1 MGLGRSARQQSGT
14 FPDTVTVTSEQ
25 VANLDTVERLH
36 QLERRGAYF
45 EAADLAARLL
55 KDFSIEEMRILE
67 TVARGEG
74 GRSQEEAE
82 QAERDLQE
90 LHAVSFLH
98 VLVVARTGAIEN
110 AGELYERYR
119 IGERPDQDSQ
129 SLKARLIKDRAFEA
143 DGEARAAL
151 LREAADAYAEVY
163 DTFGGSFPAVNAA
176 TLHLLGGE
184 EDEAVDYARKT
195 LAACEKENPETERQ
209 KYYHAASVAE
219 AYLAMG
225 EKEEAE
231 EALVRAGSFKGVHFG
246 ARATTIK
253 QLKLLCAARGIDASL
268 LRPISVPDVLYYAGH
283 IIAAPGETGRFPAD
297 REDQVKAE
305 IDSYLEAHR
314 PSVAYG
320 SLAAGADILFA
331 EACIEK
337 GIELHL
343 ILPFNLTDFIEQS
356 VMPSGG
362 DWVHRF
368 NACLDYFEQGAG
380 GIQRVVTYA
389 TDGKFL
395 YDESLF
401 MYGAE
406 LAMGLALL
414 RASVLGTGMR
424 MAVVYDGKGGTGVGT
439 DGSLK
444 MWEDLNLP
452 YHVIDCP
459 GGTGP
464 SHHAGADPV
473 RDEER
478 RTRYP
483 RAILFGDVVGFSK
496 LQEEDVPR
504 FHDIFMARIS
514 RELKSFGEKV
524 LYKNSWGDA
533 LYVVFSD
540 AVDAA
545 RFSLSIQ
552 KIIADMEFKPAGY
565 EHALQLRLGGHF
577 GPIYQGIDQLCEV
590 ETYYG
595 SHVTRAARIE
605 PVTPA
610 GKVYVTESM
619 AASLA
624 LSGVDDI
631 DCDYVGPVP
640 LAKDYGE
647 IRMYQLRERS

>member
-1 MGLGRSARQQSGT
+1 MSKGEM
-14 FPDTVTVTSEQ
+14 VTSGQ
-25 VANLDTVERLH
+25 NANLDTVDKLS

-45 EAADLAARLL
+45 EAADLATRML
-55 KDFSIEEMRILE
+55 KDFSVEQMHALEAKAAGGDGASPAEMD
-67 TVARGEG
+67 AAA
-74 GRSQEEAE
+74 EA
-82 QAERDLQE
+82 LKE
-90 LHAVSFLH
+90 LHAASYLH
-98 VLVVARTGAIEN
+98 VLVLARTGAIEN
-110 AGELYERYR
+110 ATDLYEKYQ
-119 IGERPDQDSQ
+119 IGQRADQDSQ
-129 SLKARLIKDRAFEA
+129 SLRARLIKDRAFEA
-143 DGEARAAL
+143 REETRTEL
-151 LREAADAYAEVY
+151 LRKAADAYSDVY
-163 DTFGGSFPAVNAA
+163 DRFGGSFPAVNAA
-176 TLHLLGGE
+176 TLHLLAGE
-184 EDEAVDYARKT
+184 EGKAREYAEKT
-195 LAACEKENPETERQ
+195 LAACETENPQTERQ
-209 KYYHAASVAE
+209 KYYHAASIAEAHLAHGDVAE
-219 AYLAMG
+219 A
-225 EKEEAE
+225 EA
-231 EALVRAGSFKGVHFG
+231 ALKLAGSFKGVNFG

-253 QLKLLCAARGIDASL
+253 QLKLACAMRGIDPL
-268 LRPISVPDVLYYAGH
+268 LLQSISVPEVLYYAGH
-283 IIAAPGETGRFPAD
+283 IISLPGEGGRFPAD
-297 REDQVKAE
+297 QEGHVKAE
-305 IDSYLEAHR
+305 INAYLEAHR

-320 SLAAGADILFA
+320 SLASGADILFA
-331 EACIEK
+331 EACIDL
-337 GIELHL
+337 GIELHVV
-343 ILPFNLTDFIEQS
+343 LPFNMKDFIEQS
-356 VMPSGG
+356 VAPSG
-362 DWVHRF
+362 DEWLARF
-368 NACLDYFEQGAG
+368 ERCLEFFEGTTEG
-380 GIQRVVTYA
+380 LQRVVTYA

-395 YDESLF
+395 EDESLY

-439 DGSLK
+439 DGSIK
-444 MWEDLNLP
+444 MWEDLGLP

-459 GGTGP
+459 GSQGP
-464 SHHAGADPV
+464 KPRPKVQPEPDDA
-473 RDEER
+473 R

-496 LQEEDVPR
+496 LLEEDVPR

-514 RELKSFGEKV
+514 KELKKFGDRV
-524 LYKNSWGDA
+524 LYRNSWGDA
-533 LYVVFSD
+533 LYVVFAD

-552 KIIADMEFKPAGY
+552 KVIEAMEFVPAGY
-565 EHALQLRLGGHF
+565 DRSLQLRLGGHF
-577 GPIYQGIDQLCEV
+577 GPIYRGVDQLCEV

-647 IRMYQLRERS
+647 IRMYQLRERT